1 MALGVARQMDRCRTV
16 GNSVVPICV
25 GVAWRVLTGLRHAV
39 NPRDTPAPPPS
50 QSKHRLDPNRR
61 VPLMTPDP
69 RVRPNWDGGGG
80 DEAPWKPWSVPWP
93 TFFAPVQNESPST
106 DPRTDPQT
114 GSKRKRQEGGDG
126 EQTESEPT
134 PDDRGDVPSPP
145 VLDKLEPWGETEEAK
160 ARRLAERRG
169 GGTTQR
175 RSTSSSPGQ
184 SRQKSKARSATKHS
198 RTTLDAL
205 VASPD
210 VRNGASALLRQLWES
225 TLRDR
230 AEYRR
235 VAETLRSPA
244 AKRRAAAG
252 GDLEPVRWT
261 AEPPPR
267 LFPSPAEVRDGR
279 STQAAGRTGREVG
292 VDAREDQDPADAETN
307 AVKSEPG
314 YVRGPIGLD
323 ADGVEWPR
331 RRPISHPDPSGVG
344 IGAHRL
350 DDDDTHRNI
359 LDAGTTVETRRS
371 SAETLRFVFA
381 VCAVSELT
389 TEEIESIGSQI
400 TDPIELEALSR
411 IVNPP
416 SEVHDDPIDA
426 ADDGTPR
433 IRTRASASA
442 AEPFKVA
449 CLRGLE
455 DGGLLAAAFIR
466 PASGEGILG
475 RYVEMPFLVT
485 LPHARGRGLWRELTR
500 LFIGWATRHGD
511 WRATGLIV
519 KVARPRKGARKGER
533 HWQEAMWRDGLGACR
548 LDGGWGGGGGGRRAT
563 NAGGRIETILRR
575 LGSNA
580 GAGESLTSSAG
591 ESSSAAAALHPT
603 PGRDLLLLRMLPPP
617 DEGSD
622 GAPSPLYVPPAVGA
636 SSLARAA
643 ALDESRAKMLAS
655 SSVPEE
661 ERGHGQ
667 LLCREHA
674 MFLDF
679 VTRVIGGHADR
690 GVSLSLF
697 GYYEPKPERGTQPQ
711 GVPAALRLR
720 VEHLDRELLLSGGG
734 PGTFLACAH
743 ACLLRETLSN
753 LLPGAVVD
761 WGAWSDVVSQGNFPA
776 AVKEFLARRERLA
789 AAAEATAG
797 SHDSPIDGNDVPNSN
812 PPPAVLSPGT
822 ASEAYAVMNVR
833 DRCETLLSLLRIA
846 VKLDV
851 GGVRSA
857 AAAVDRAARVRPSP
871 DSYAFA
877 STQRHP
883 AHEVNRRPLAHT
895 IFCRER
901 AADGTTWTYR
911 VIPASLDTG
920 RSFAFVLVATAPVE
934 SSNSNSNSG
943 GSERGGRRA
952 GVHGLG
958 LLGLDLDV
966 SSNVRWRRVAAAYGA
981 EDVRLLAR
989 SLRKIADAS
998 NPADA
1003 EPVAE
1008 LISPVTGRPRPSP
1021 PSLPPRGRVACMG
1034 PGDHAACIATAE
1046 LLHTYAAYEET
1057 RGTEHA
1063 VKLSN
1068 EDLAVLVGESPF
1080 SSAFVSASLAL
1091 GAAPS
1096 VAPNENITTPGLAKR
1111 TDGSNDTSARWLE
1124 PNEVPLG
1131 TAPERPAVGREHV
1144 AERVFVRVRRPYG
1157 AGGDCDWFPP
1167 LGLMEPHVDATYT
1180 REIGAIRLLG
1190 LTHSADTM
1198 DANAEEN
1205 GEGSSRPECP
1215 VSGAEF
1221 VHLASGGSVTVAQRH
1236 WMRHVDVVH
1245 SPVTVTNEGPDAAAS
1260 YSTTTPLEDWL
1271 ASRGEALG
1279 GDDASGLRVLVSWP
1293 ADGACYPATVEK
1305 FRNVGGNVGH
1315 HGAHAVRY
1323 DDGHRETVHLAL
1335 QTFCTLEPVTAEHRP
1350 ETEPDNTDEADANT
1364 DAGEPRHRHHAR
1376 LFDRVCW
1383 FAPRGDQTVA
1393 GWRKER
1399 RRRAQMRA
1407 RGLEVEARN
1416 VPAAAEDAG
1425 PGGSNAEDKDP
1436 GPEEEDEGII
1446 ESGGVGTRGRKR
1458 RREDDGNDDDAQD
1471 GGEPP
1476 D

>member
-1 MALGVARQMDRCRTV
+1 M
-16 GNSVVPICV
+16 
-25 GVAWRVLTGLRHAV
+25 
-39 NPRDTPAPPPS
+39 
-50 QSKHRLDPNRR
+50 
-61 VPLMTPDP
+61 
-69 RVRPNWDGGGG
+69 
-80 DEAPWKPWSVPWP
+80 
-93 TFFAPVQNESPST
+93 F
-106 DPRTDPQT
+106 
-114 GSKRKRQEGGDG
+114 
-126 EQTESEPT
+126 
-134 PDDRGDVPSPP
+134 
-145 VLDKLEPWGETEEAK
+145 DKLEPWGETEEAK
-160 ARRLAERRG
+160 ARRLEARRG
-169 GGTTQR
+169 GGTQR
-175 RSTSSSPGQ
+175 RSTSSSPAE
-184 SRQKSKARSATKHS
+184 SRQKSKARSAAKQT

-225 TLRDR
+225 TLRNN

-261 AEPPPR
+261 AEPPPL

-279 STQAAGRTGREVG
+279 VAAEERGRTGLVVG
-292 VDAREDQDPADAETN
+292 VNAREDQDPADAETN

-314 YVRGPIGLD
+314 YVRGPMGLD

-331 RRPISHPDPSGVG
+331 RRPISHPDPSVVAGMS
-344 IGAHRL
+344 HR
-350 DDDDTHRNI
+350 DDTHDDTHRHI
-359 LDAGTTVETRRS
+359 LDAGTSVETRRP
-371 SAETLRFVFA
+371 SAEASRFVFA

-389 TEEIESIGSQI
+389 NEESESIRSQI
-400 TDPIELEALSR
+400 TDPIELEALSQ

-416 SEVHDDPIDA
+416 SEVHDDPIDT

-433 IRTRASASA
+433 IRARASAS

-500 LFIGWATRHGD
+500 LFIGLATLHGD

-533 HWQEAMWRDGLGACR
+533 HWQEAMWRDGFGACR

-776 AVKEFLARRERLA
+776 AVKDFLARRERLA

-822 ASEAYAVMNVR
+822 ASEAYAAMNVR

-857 AAAVDRAARVRPSP
+857 AAAVDRAARVSPSP

-877 STQRHP
+877 STQRHA

-895 IFCRER
+895 IVCRER

-920 RSFAFVLVATAPVE
+920 RSFALVLVATAPVE

-1335 QTFCTLEPVTAEHRP
+1335 QTFCPLEPVGTAEHLP
-1350 ETEPDNTDEADANT
+1350 ETADENAEDEAGPNHSR
-1364 DAGEPRHRHHAR
+1364 GEHRHRHHAR

-1399 RRRAQMRA
+1399 RRRVQMRP
-1407 RGLEVEARN
+1407 RGLDVEARN

-1425 PGGSNAEDKDP
+1425 PGVPNVDEDP

-1458 RREDDGNDDDAQD
+1458 RRMDDGNEDDAED
-1471 GGEPP
+1471 GNEPP

>member
-1 MALGVARQMDRCRTV
+1 M
-16 GNSVVPICV
+16 
-25 GVAWRVLTGLRHAV
+25 LTGLRHTV
-39 NPRDTPAPPPS
+39 NPRDTPAPPPPR
-50 QSKHRLDPNRR
+50 SKHRLDPNRR

-93 TFFAPVQNESPST
+93 TFFAPVNVTDGEPRT

-114 GSKRKRQEGGDG
+114 GSKRKRQDGGDG
-126 EQTESEPT
+126 GQTGSEPT

-169 GGTTQR
+169 GGTQR
-175 RSTSSSPGQ
+175 RSTSSSPAE
-184 SRQKSKARSATKHS
+184 SRQKSKARSAAKET

-225 TLRDR
+225 TLRNR

-244 AKRRAAAG
+244 AKRRVAAG
-252 GDLEPVRWT
+252 GDLETVRWT

-279 STQAAGRTGREVG
+279 VAAEERGRTGAR
-292 VDAREDQDPADAETN
+292 VDVNAREDHDPADADTN
-307 AVKSEPG
+307 AVKAEPG

-331 RRPISHPDPSGVG
+331 RRPISYPDPSGVTG
-344 IGAHRL
+344 VTYRDSH
-350 DDDDTHRNI
+350 DDTPRHI
-359 LDAGTTVETRRS
+359 LDAGMSVKTRRPI
-371 SAETLRFVFA
+371 AETSRFVFA
-381 VCAVSELT
+381 VCAVSDLT
-389 TEEIESIGSQI
+389 NEESVAIRSQI
-400 TDPIELEALSR
+400 TDPIELEALSQ

-426 ADDGTPR
+426 ADDDDRTPR
-433 IRTRASASA
+433 PRAS

-455 DGGLLAAAFIR
+455 DGGLLAAAFVR

-548 LDGGWGGGGGGRRAT
+548 LDGGWGGGGGGRRAA
-563 NAGGRIETILRR
+563 NAGERIETILRR

-580 GAGESLTSSAG
+580 GESLTSSVG
-591 ESSSAAAALHPT
+591 ESSSAAASLHST

-622 GAPSPLYVPPAVGA
+622 GAPSPLYVPPALCA
-636 SSLARAA
+636 SSSARAA
-643 ALDESRAKMLAS
+643 ALDKLRAKMLAS
-655 SSVPEE
+655 SSSPEE
-661 ERGHGQ
+661 LEHGQ
-667 LLCREHA
+667 LLSREHA

-743 ACLLRETLSN
+743 SCLLRETLSN

-776 AVKEFLARRERLA
+776 AAKEFLARRERLA
-789 AAAEATAG
+789 AAAEAAAG
-797 SHDSPIDGNDVPNSN
+797 VDNSPSDGNDLPNSN
-812 PPPAVLSPGT
+812 PPPAVLSPGS
-822 ASEAYAVMNVR
+822 ASEAYAAMNVR

-857 AAAVDRAARVRPSP
+857 AAAVDRAARVRP
-871 DSYAFA
+871 DLYAFA
-877 STQRHP
+877 STQCHP

-895 IFCRER
+895 IVCRER
-901 AADGTTWTYR
+901 GADGTMWTYR

-934 SSNSNSNSG
+934 SSSSNSG
-943 GSERGGRRA
+943 GSERSGCQA

-1068 EDLAVLVGESPF
+1068 EDLAVLVGESPL
-1080 SSAFVSASLAL
+1080 STAFVAAFPAL
-1091 GAAPS
+1091 GASHP
-1096 VAPNENITTPGLAKR
+1096 VARNDNIATPGLSKR
-1111 TDGSNDTSARWLE
+1111 TDGSNDTSARWLD

-1144 AERVFVRVRRPYG
+1144 AERVFVRVRRDNDG

-1180 REIGAIRLLG
+1180 REIGAVRLLG

-1198 DANAEEN
+1198 NACEEN

-1315 HGAHAVRY
+1315 HGAHGVRY

-1335 QTFCTLEPVTAEHRP
+1335 QTFCPLERVGTAEPQP
-1350 ETEPDNTDEADANT
+1350 ETPENADVADANHSR
-1364 DAGEPRHRHHAR
+1364 GEHRHRHHAR

-1383 FAPRGDQTVA
+1383 FAPCGDQTVA

-1407 RGLEVEARN
+1407 RGLDVEARN

-1425 PGGSNAEDKDP
+1425 PGVSNVDEDP
-1436 GPEEEDEGII
+1436 GPEEENEGII

-1458 RREDDGNDDDAQD
+1458 RREDDGSEDDAED
-1471 GGEPP
+1471 GNEPP